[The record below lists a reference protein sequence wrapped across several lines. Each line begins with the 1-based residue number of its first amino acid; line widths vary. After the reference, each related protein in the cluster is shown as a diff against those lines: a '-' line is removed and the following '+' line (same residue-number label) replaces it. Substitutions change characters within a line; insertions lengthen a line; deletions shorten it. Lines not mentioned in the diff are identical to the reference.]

1 MKVRCCAQQSSQE
14 FDPWRK
20 SPITGAAGGGR
31 LPINGSEHLL
41 QIESRVTLLDALRS
55 FAIGLTLRK
64 TEARHCASV
73 KYGDILQTSLGN
85 P

>member
-1 MKVRCCAQQSSQE
+1 
-14 FDPWRK
+14 
-20 SPITGAAGGGR
+20 
-31 LPINGSEHLL
+31 
-41 QIESRVTLLDALRS
+41 LDALRS

>member
-1 MKVRCCAQQSSQE
+1 MAKVTHHGR
-14 FDPWRK
+14 
-20 SPITGAAGGGR
+20 GGGGR